1 MLTPHS
7 STAIMNLEPG
17 PTPIEVKEGSVV
29 LVTVVTKL
37 IELRESVSMIM
48 LANPITTAM
57 MMAMEIIPPVKER
70 YYSSLLYR
78 SI

>member
-17 PTPIEVKEGSVV
+17 PTPIEVNEGSVV
-29 LVTVVTKL
+29 FVTVVTKL
-37 IELRESVSMIM
+37 IELRERVSMIM
-48 LANPITTAM
+48 LANPMTTAM

-70 YYSSLLYR
+70 YYSSLLYL